1 VEDDIMNY
9 TILIGCLILVFV
21 MVQIILNI
29 NNIKI
34 NKNNIEI
41 NKNQIEFNKKI
52 LSYLE
57 SMPRYEEVKK
67 NGN

>member
-1 VEDDIMNY
+1 MNY
-9 TILIGCLILVFV
+9 TILIGCLILVFI

-29 NNIKI
+29 NNIK
-34 NKNNIEI
+34 I